1 MKFITKREFTIE
13 VDDDK
18 VIAASIRDFT
28 LEEDEQFKID
38 TKDQSPEFIFKK
50 SIEDRVSPNEEILQL
65 GNDYGYELIFK
76 TILLDI
82 AEKNAEKKS
91 V

>member
-13 VDDDK
+13 VDDDR
-18 VIAASIRDFT
+18 VIVASIRDFT
-28 LEEDEQFKID
+28 TEEDEQFKID
-38 TKDQSPEFIFKK
+38 TKDQSPEFIFMK
-50 SIEDRVSPNEEILQL
+50 SIEDRVSPNEELLQL
-65 GNDYGYELIFK
+65 GQDYGYELIFK

-82 AEKNAEKKS
+82 AEKDAKKKD